1 MTGTSKQKMD
11 QLKSEVVGPNDNFK
25 LVYIIFYWL
34 GIGTLL
40 PWNMFITVVP
50 YWFYKLRT
58 IENVTDGAIGIL
70 RGTEGDVD
78 ILEGSGYVEDTLDST
93 IATEVN
99 ATKPITNE
107 LQNAW
112 GGYLAVAS
120 MVPNVT
126 FLILNGLFGHKFRT
140 QPRLIISLVGVILL
154 FTFTSIMVQVD
165 TDTWQYN
172 FMMIT
177 LISVVIININ
187 AAIFQGGILGV
198 AGKFPPAYM
207 GAVFSGQAVGGIFA
221 SGTNVVVL
229 ALGATELESGFFC
242 FVLSVVFLFT
252 ALIAY
257 GVATRSEFYQHHL
270 GEKNTKDLEKK
281 PEDSKLID
289 NGPSIPIKVNPL
301 RVLIQISPY
310 AAAVLTCFLVTLGC
324 FPAITMHVKS
334 TLPKGSA
341 WADTF
346 IVPVACFLL
355 FNIGDYLGRFLA
367 GLIQWPKPGKIG
379 SFITLFLSIARF
391 VFLPLFLFC
400 NIRPDARSLSS
411 VMFESDVAYIIIM
424 LLFSVSN
431 GYIGSI
437 CMISGPQVVRPEEA
451 QTAASLMVA
460 LLGLGLGS
468 GAFLSNFFVKL
479 L

>member
-1 MTGTSKQKMD
+1 MTGTGTAKVD
-11 QLKSEVVGPNDNFK
+11 QFKSEEVGPKDNFK

-50 YWFYKLRT
+50 YWFYKFRT
-58 IENVTDGAIGIL
+58 VDFATDGDI
-70 RGTEGDVD
+70 TE
-78 ILEGSGYVEDTLDST
+78 ILEGSGYVDDTADT
-93 IATEVN
+93 TVAAKVN
-99 ATKPITNE
+99 ATKSGTNE

-126 FLILNGLFGHKFRT
+126 FLILNGLFGHKLRT
-140 QPRLIISLVGVILL
+140 QPRLIISLVFVILL

-165 TDTWQYN
+165 TDTWQHS
-172 FMMIT
+172 FMMVT
-177 LISVVIININ
+177 LVSVVFININ

-229 ALGATELESGFFC
+229 ALGATELQSGFFC

-257 GVATRSEFYQHHL
+257 GVATRSEFYQHYL
-270 GEKNTKDLEKK
+270 GEKNSTDSEKK
-281 PEDSKLID
+281 PEDFNLID
-289 NGPSIPIKVNPL
+289 NGAACPSVPIKVNPL
-301 RVLIQISPY
+301 SVLIQVSPY
-310 AAAVLTCFLVTLGC
+310 AAAVFMCFLVTLGC

-334 TLPKGSA
+334 TLPKGSS

-355 FNIGDYLGRFLA
+355 FNVGDYLGRFLA
-367 GLIQWPKPGKIG
+367 GIIQWPKPGKVG
-379 SFITLFLSIARF
+379 SFITLFLSIARL

-437 CMISGPQVVRPEEA
+437 CMMSGPQLVRSEEA